1 MYNQLEDLAAHF
13 LLFAYIEKGLSK
25 NTLDAY
31 TNDLRHFLDY
41 AQDNLVHNLAGE
53 ISSIAEISSADINEY
68 LLTLE
73 RYSANSVARKIS
85 TLKSFFVYLVDE
97 EVLDANVMENVKT
110 ARRPIR
116 IPKALQVD
124 QVRALIETTAQD
136 TSPRGVRD
144 VAILEL
150 LYATG
155 ARVSELVAL
164 SPTDVE
170 ANASMGSVILTG
182 KGSKQ
187 RLVPVGS
194 YAMRALERYSA
205 DSRPFFLNKKKQCSS
220 LFLNL
225 HGNDISRQNIW
236 EIIKIRAMNAKLDD
250 KVSPHSLRHSYATH
264 LLQAGADIRSVQE
277 LLGHV
282 SIATTH
288 IYTALSNNLVREV
301 YAATHPRS
309 VLRK

>member
-1 MYNQLEDLAAHF
+1 MYNQLKDLAARF

-31 TNDLRHFLDY
+31 TNDLRHFLGY

-53 ISSIAEISSADINEY
+53 ISSIAEISSVDINEY

-170 ANASMGSVILTG
+170 ANTSMGSVILTG

-194 YAMRALERYSA
+194 YAMQAFERYSA
-205 DSRPFFLNKKKQCSS
+205 YSRPFFLSKKKQCSS